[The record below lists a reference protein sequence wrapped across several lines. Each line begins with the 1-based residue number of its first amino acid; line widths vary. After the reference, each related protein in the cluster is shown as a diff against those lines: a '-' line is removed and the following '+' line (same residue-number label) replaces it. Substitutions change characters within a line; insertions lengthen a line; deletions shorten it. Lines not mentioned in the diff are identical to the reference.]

1 MYFMLFISR
10 ANPVFNFF
18 TFYVMLKIFHA
29 DVHLSFVAP
38 PALFFL
44 VLAAMLPAWLLAVG
58 RRSDGFSPRSSGV
71 RRECNCLFHD
81 E

>member
-38 PALFFL
+38 PALFSSSWPPCCQPGFWRWGDEAM
-44 VLAAMLPAWLLAVG
+44 VFHRVAA
-58 RRSDGFSPRSSGV
+58 
-71 RRECNCLFHD
+71 E
-81 E
+81 